1 MADIVR
7 LRPRTAQQPPG
18 DAETIRRLQT
28 WLRRVMVSQRPPL
41 SAEAWA
47 NKAGVAGTSITRF
60 LRHGYPVPKTS
71 TLAKL
76 AGAVGLQPPDLMLSS
91 DSRPLVDIPVI
102 VPALFRSGGLERALK
117 AAVEVTRA
125 PAKFAGCVAVRITT
139 GTGILAGVLPGD
151 LVVVDPG
158 TEMEP
163 GDLVVVALDTGDAA
177 VYRLQEPWLVPATV
191 EQVPPLRLSDAHV
204 IGVAVQ
210 VQRELP
216 RRGGG

>member
-1 MADIVR
+1 MAEIVHLQPR
-7 LRPRTAQQPPG
+7 AKRPPD
-18 DAETIRRLQT
+18 DAETIRRLQS
-28 WLRRVMVSQRPPL
+28 WLRRVMTSQSPPL

-60 LRHGYPVPKTS
+60 LKHGYPVPKTS

-76 AGAVGLQPPDLMLSS
+76 AAAVGLQPPDVVMSS
-91 DSRPLVDIPVI
+91 ESNPLVDIPLI
-102 VPALFRSGGLERALK
+102 APAIFLRGGLERAVR

-151 LVVVDPG
+151 LVVVDPA
-158 TEMEP
+158 TEMQP

-216 RRGGG
+216 RRGG

>member
-1 MADIVR
+1 MGEIVR
-7 LRPRTAQQPPG
+7 LRAPG
-18 DAETIRRLQT
+18 GRHVSDDAETVRRLQA
-28 WLRRVMVSQRPPL
+28 WMRRAMANHHPPL

-60 LRHGYPVPKTS
+60 LKHGYPVPKTS

-76 AGAVGLQPPDLMLSS
+76 AAAIGLQPPDLVLSA
-91 DSRPLVDIPVI
+91 DARPFIDIPVI
-102 VPALFRSGGLERALK
+102 VPALFRSGGLERAVRSS
-117 AAVEVTRA
+117 VEVTRA

-139 GTGILAGVLPGD
+139 GTGILAGILPGD

-177 VYRLQEPWLVPATV
+177 VYRVQEPWLVPATV
-191 EQVPPLRLSDAHV
+191 EQVPPLRIGEAHV

-216 RRGGG
+216 RQGR